1 MLVLALA
8 ETGRIPVDNPDTHL
22 ELTMLHEGML
32 LEHSG
37 PGLACIVLATHTKQL
52 VILTLVAAL
61 FFPLGLAPRHC
72 RRRRSALALAAF
84 AAKVLALALFLAVVE
99 SSYAK
104 LRFFRV
110 PQFLG
115 LGLVCAFLALALRI
129 L

>member
-1 MLVLALA
+1 MTRRAQAQKGAALLLA
-8 ETGRIPVDNPDTHL
+8 
-22 ELTMLHEGML
+22 M
-32 LEHSG
+32 
-37 PGLACIVLATHTKQL
+37 

-61 FFPLGLAPRHC
+61 FFPLGLAPKQFLPVEVGI
-72 RRRRSALALAAF
+72 ALGAF
-84 AAKVLALALFLAVVE
+84 AAKVLTLALFLAVVE

-115 LGLVCAFLALALRI
+115 LGLICAFLALALRI

>member
-1 MLVLALA
+1 
-8 ETGRIPVDNPDTHL
+8 VDNPDTHL

-37 PGLACIVLATHTKQL
+37 PGLACIVLATHVKQL
-52 VILTLVAAL
+52 VTLALVAAL
-61 FFPLGLAPRHC
+61 FFPVGLARGAAPAEL
-72 RRRRSALALAAF
+72 ALALAAF
-84 AAKVLALALFLAVVE
+84 AAKVLALAAFLAVVE

-104 LRFFRV
+104 LRLFRV

-115 LGLVCAFLALALRI
+115 LGLVCAFLALALRV

>member
-1 MLVLALA
+1 LPA

-37 PGLACIVLATHTKQL
+37 PGLGCMMLASHTRQIV
-52 VILTLVAAL
+52 TLSLMAAL
-61 FFPLGLAPRHC
+61 FFPAGQASDLGAAALLVGTGAFVVKILVLATY
-72 RRRRSALALAAF
+72 LAL
-84 AAKVLALALFLAVVE
+84 VE

-104 LRFFRV
+104 LRLFRV
-110 PQFLG
+110 PQYLG
-115 LGLVCAFLALALRI
+115 VGFVCALVALALRI

>member
-1 MLVLALA
+1 MLILALA

-37 PGLACIVLATHTKQL
+37 PGLACIVLATHIKQL

-61 FFPLGLAPRHC
+61 FFPVGLAQRLGAGGA
-72 RRRRSALALAAF
+72 RRWRSAAF
-84 AAKVLALALFLAVVE
+84 AVKVLALATFLGLVE

-115 LGLVCAFLALALRI
+115 LGLVCAFLALALRV

>member
-1 MLVLALA
+1 VLALA
-8 ETGRIPVDNPDTHL
+8 V
-22 ELTMLHEGML
+22 
-32 LEHSG
+32 
-37 PGLACIVLATHTKQL
+37 
-52 VILTLVAAL
+52 
-61 FFPLGLAPRHC
+61 
-72 RRRRSALALAAF
+72 
-84 AAKVLALALFLAVVE
+84 FLAVVE

>member
-1 MLVLALA
+1 LLAGGALFAKLFALA
-8 ETGRIPVDNPDTHL
+8 T
-22 ELTMLHEGML
+22 
-32 LEHSG
+32 
-37 PGLACIVLATHTKQL
+37 
-52 VILTLVAAL
+52 
-61 FFPLGLAPRHC
+61 FLGL
-72 RRRRSALALAAF
+72 
-84 AAKVLALALFLAVVE
+84 VE